1 MKKYVIS
8 LLFIS
13 ILTSC
18 VGFSRKMIKDDLSV
32 ITRSNV
38 SAIDGAYEFKGY
50 EHINAGNEK
59 SANSTDFSEMLD
71 IRRSGISDCDKVVIQ
86 STALERKKKYSIH
99 FKLLKSDSV
108 KYHFAYDGRL
118 KNGILVLDNYTS
130 GCHGIPFLFGG
141 CRSFQSRIGLTKE
154 KNLMVQDYYD
164 NSGALLFVLWA
175 GYTINYAEKFKRIQ

>member
-8 LLFIS
+8 LLLVS
-13 ILTSC
+13 ILKSC
-18 VGFSRKMIKDDLSV
+18 ASFSRKMIKDDLSV
-32 ITRSNV
+32 ITKTNV
-38 SAIDGAYEFKGY
+38 SVIDGAYEFKGY

-59 SANSTDFSEMLD
+59 STNSTDFAKMLD
-71 IRRSGISDCDKVVIQ
+71 IRYSGILDCDKVVIQ
-86 STALERKKKYSIH
+86 SKALDKRKKYSIH
-99 FKLLKSDSV
+99 FKLLKNDSL
-108 KYHFAYDGRL
+108 KYAFAYDGRL

-141 CRSFQSRIGLTKE
+141 CRSFQSRIGLTAE
-154 KNLMVQDYYD
+154 NNLMVQDYYD